1 VRGRKPHSTGKI
13 LIVWRKITM
22 GKVILVASGKG
33 GTGKTMFSVNFGAVL
48 AQRGKHVMLI
58 DLDMGLRNMD
68 IYLGMENKVV
78 YNIMDVIS
86 GICRIKKAMIK
97 VDGFDTLYFM
107 AASPR
112 RDDRDITPLHMEVL
126 CSKLSKYF
134 DYIIIDCPA
143 GIGDMLDVAL
153 RPADQAV
160 ILTEP
165 EAASLRDADVT
176 ERYIRENGVT
186 NTVFVI
192 NKVRVDL
199 MKAGFVPS
207 PAAILNM
214 FKNPVVGM
222 IQDDDNI
229 HISTNKGIPIVCK
242 RGTYIEKNFQGI
254 ADKITGL
261 A

>member
-1 VRGRKPHSTGKI
+1 
-13 LIVWRKITM
+13 M
-22 GKVILVASGKG
+22 GKVILVSSGKG
-33 GTGKTMFSVNFGAVL
+33 GTGKTMFSVNLGAVL
-48 AQRGKHVMLI
+48 AQREKRVILI

-78 YNIMDVIS
+78 YNIMDVVS

-126 CSKLSKYF
+126 CSKLARYF
-134 DYIIIDCPA
+134 DYIIVDCPA
-143 GIGDMLDVAL
+143 GIGDMLDVGAAA
-153 RPADQAV
+153 ADEVV
-160 ILTEP
+160 IVTEP

-186 NTVFVI
+186 NTVFII
-192 NKVRVDL
+192 NKVRVEL
-199 MKAGFVPS
+199 MKAGFVPDL
-207 PAAILNM
+207 ATILNM

-242 RGTYIEKNFQGI
+242 KGTYIEKNFQDI

-261 A
+261 M

>member
-1 VRGRKPHSTGKI
+1 
-13 LIVWRKITM
+13 M
-22 GKVILVASGKG
+22 GKVILVSSGKG
-33 GTGKTMFSVNFGAVL
+33 GTGKTMFSVNLGVIL
-48 AQRGKHVMLI
+48 AQRGKRVMLM
-58 DLDMGLRNMD
+58 DLDMGLRNLD

-112 RDDRDITPLHMEVL
+112 RDDGDITPLHMKIL
-126 CSKLSKYF
+126 CDKLRKYF

-143 GIGDMLDVAL
+143 GIGDMLDVAMA
-153 RPADQAV
+153 PADRVV
-160 ILTEP
+160 IVTEP

-176 ERYIRENGVT
+176 ERYLREKGIRDIC
-186 NTVFVI
+186 FVI
-192 NKVRVDL
+192 NKVKAEL
-199 MKAGFVPS
+199 MKAGLVPDLMT
-207 PAAILNM
+207 ILNM
-214 FKNPVVGM
+214 FNSPVAGI

-242 RGTYIEKNFQGI
+242 HGTYIEKNFQEI
-254 ADKITGL
+254 ADKIIEL
-261 A
+261 V

>member
-1 VRGRKPHSTGKI
+1 
-13 LIVWRKITM
+13 M
-22 GKVILVASGKG
+22 GKVILVSSGKG
-33 GTGKTMFSVNFGAVL
+33 GTGKTMFTVNLGVVL
-48 AQRGKHVMLI
+48 AQRGKRVMLM

-78 YNIMDVIS
+78 YNIMDVLS

-112 RDDRDITPLHMEVL
+112 RDDRDITPLHMDIL

-143 GIGDMLDVAL
+143 GIGDMLDVAMA
-153 RPADQAV
+153 PADRV
-160 ILTEP
+160 IIVTEP

-176 ERYIRENGVT
+176 ERYLREKGKRDS
-186 NTVFVI
+186 VFVI
-192 NKVRVDL
+192 NKVKVEL
-199 MKAGFVPS
+199 MKAGLVPDLMT
-207 PAAILNM
+207 IMNM
-214 FKNPVVGM
+214 FKNPIIGI
-222 IQDDDNI
+222 IQADDNI

-242 RGTYIEKNFQGI
+242 AGTYIERNFQEI
-254 ADKITGL
+254 ADKAVYFGE
-261 A
+261 

>member
-1 VRGRKPHSTGKI
+1 
-13 LIVWRKITM
+13 M
-22 GKVILVASGKG
+22 GKVILVSSGKG
-33 GTGKTMFSVNFGAVL
+33 GTGKTMFTVNLGAVL
-48 AQRGKHVMLI
+48 AQRNKRVMLM

-78 YNIMDVIS
+78 YNIMDVLS

-112 RDDRDITPLHMEVL
+112 RDDRDITPLHMKIL
-126 CSKLSKYF
+126 CDKLRKYF

-143 GIGDMLDVAL
+143 GIGDMLDVAAA
-153 RPADQAV
+153 PVDQVV
-160 ILTEP
+160 IVTEP

-176 ERYIRENGVT
+176 ERYLRDKGVT
-186 NTVFVI
+186 DTAFVI
-192 NKVRVDL
+192 NKVKVEL
-199 MKAGFVPS
+199 MKAGLVPDLMT
-207 PAAILNM
+207 ILNM
-214 FKNPVVGM
+214 FKSPVVGI

-242 RGTYIEKNFQGI
+242 AGTYIERNFQEI
-254 ADKITGL
+254 ADKLID
-261 A
+261 